1 MVELFAMEYMT
12 ALGMTMVLLF
22 LDSKYPR
29 WVTALAVYVVMVLVM
44 GAVAVLYC
52 TAGLAVTVRASR
64 LASALS

>member
-44 GAVAVLYC
+44 GVVAVC
-52 TAGLAVTVRASR
+52 TVRRAWR
-64 LASALS
+64 